1 MATAYDPS
9 LRDTR
14 IARDVTVLTCVPAPS
29 SGASGTPVDV
39 LGLFESVDINLK
51 REFADTTGAADLG
64 TTSRAHRWGKGS
76 VKLTGFSRG
85 TYSRLAAIFMAT
97 SHTIFQFQ
105 ESATGELYQ
114 LMCSCEDFNKA
125 IGKDATKDTI
135 TLGVEGVPYYAPANG
150 TLAPIPLEA

>member
-9 LRDTR
+9 VRDTR
-14 IARDVTVLTCVPAPS
+14 IARDVTVLTCVAAPNN
-29 SGASGTPVDV
+29 GASGAAVDL

-51 REFADTTGAADLG
+51 REFVDTTGAADQG

-85 TYSRLAAIFMAT
+85 TYSRMAAIFVAT
-97 SHTIFQFQ
+97 SHTILQFQ

-114 LMCSCEDFNKA
+114 LMCTCEDLNKA
-125 IGKDATKDTI
+125 VGKDATKDTI
-135 TLGVEGVPYYAPANG
+135 TLGVEGVPYYAASNG
-150 TLAPIPLEA
+150 SLYPIPLEV